1 MGSGPTNRV
10 IPLTLVK
17 GTRSNPEPTDSVRD
31 VDWSIL
37 MARAQRGDA
46 AAYRRL
52 LDEVVP
58 YLRSLVARQ
67 IHDPN
72 DREDA
77 VQDILLTVHSIRHV
91 YDPTRPFGPWLAT
104 IAKHRLVD
112 RLRHQGRRR
121 ARETALIPEHE
132 TFPGPQAHI
141 DNELSD
147 RREMTAALDRL
158 PAGQRRAIQLLKVD
172 ELSLKEASIVS
183 GMSIAALK
191 VATHRALKNLREILS
206 HGSSA

>member
-1 MGSGPTNRV
+1 MGSGPTNRA

-17 GTRSNPEPTDSVRD
+17 GTRSDPEPAASVRD

-46 AAYRRL
+46 TSYRRL
-52 LDEVVP
+52 LEEVVP
-58 YLRSLVARQ
+58 YLRSLVAP
-67 IHDPN
+67 HLYDPN

-91 YDPTRPFGPWLAT
+91 YDPTRPFGPWLVT
-104 IAKHRLVD
+104 IANHRLID

-121 ARETALIPEHE
+121 ARETVLTPEHE
-132 TFPGPQAHI
+132 TFPASRAHI
-141 DNELSD
+141 DDEVSD
-147 RREMTAALDRL
+147 RREMIAALGRL
-158 PAGQRRAIQLLKVD
+158 PAGQRQAIQLLKVD
-172 ELSLKEASIVS
+172 ELSLKEASIIS

-191 VATHRALKNLREILS
+191 VATHRALKNLRAMLS
-206 HGSSA
+206 HRSRA